1 MTSIGKRWTRRKE
14 ARPDQILAAAAEEIS
29 EKGQSGLRV
38 AAVAARA
45 GVAKGTVY
53 LYYRSKQQ
61 LLDALRE
68 RVGSSVN
75 GSVEKGLI
83 AHDSGSH
90 APASQ

>member
-1 MTSIGKRWTRRKE
+1 MTSFGKRWKRRKE
-14 ARPDQILAAAAEEIS
+14 MRPDEILAAAAEEIS

-61 LLDALRE
+61 LLDALRG
-68 RVGSSVN
+68 RVDNCSPVDG
-75 GSVEKGLI
+75 GAGLGVI
-83 AHDSGSH
+83 GA
-90 APASQ
+90 AQR